1 MTSDD
6 SQQNAAKEAVGQQ
19 LKRARERQGLS
30 IAQIADAQHLRNGV
44 VQAIENGDYAQIDSE
59 LFLKG
64 YVRAYA
70 KQVGLDADA
79 IIADLNVELE
89 PARIQKARELEANPL
104 IDIERRRRRKRRI
117 AKLFLLFAAMVVT
130 GALVVMFVMPKF
142 TAGPADAEL
151 PAETGVMSQ
160 PDDAPP
166 EDGISIPD
174 EPGSNGG
181 DNNGIQSDLGY
192 LDDESPAAEL
202 VAKDVEP
209 EQVVVQPEA
218 VDQVPVVAQTIEPAL
233 AQSPVTE
240 NSGPVSGVLEIAFTG
255 DCWVQ
260 VRDASG
266 NRLASSLQRAGDT
279 LQVSGKPPLKVV
291 IGAVSTVD
299 TIRFQG
305 ESVDIRDFPVVNNRS
320 EFTLTI

>member
-6 SQQNAAKEAVGQQ
+6 SQQDAANEAVGQQ

-117 AKLFLLFAAMVVT
+117 AKLFLLFAALVAI

-142 TAGPADAEL
+142 TAGQADAEL

-160 PDDAPP
+160 PDDALP
-166 EDGISIPD
+166 EDSISIPD
-174 EPGSNGG
+174 DPGSNSGG
-181 DNNGIQSDLGY
+181 NNEIQSDLGY
-192 LDDESPAAEL
+192 LDEAPAAEL
-202 VAKDVEP
+202 VGRDVEP
-209 EQVVVQPEA
+209 EQVVVQPE
-218 VDQVPVVAQTIEPAL
+218 VSDQVPVVAQTIEPAL
-233 AQSPVTE
+233 AQPPVTE
-240 NSGPVSGVLEIAFTG
+240 SSGPVSGVLEIAFTG

-260 VRDASG
+260 VSDATG
-266 NRLASSLQRAGDT
+266 DRLASSLQRAGDT
-279 LQVSGKPPLKVV
+279 LQVAGKPPLKVV

>member
-6 SQQNAAKEAVGQQ
+6 SQQNAANEAVGQQ
-19 LKRARERQGLS
+19 LKRAREKHGLS

-44 VQAIENGDYAQIDSE
+44 VQAIESGDYGQIDSE

-79 IIADLNVELE
+79 VIADLNVELE
-89 PARIQKARELEANPL
+89 PARLQKARELEANPL
-104 IDIERRRRRKRRI
+104 VDIERRRRRKRRI
-117 AKLFLLFAAMVVT
+117 AKLFLLIVAIGII
-130 GALVVMFVMPKF
+130 GALVVMFVMPKL
-142 TAGPADAEL
+142 TLGEADAER
-151 PAETGVMSQ
+151 PAATDAMPQ
-160 PDDAPP
+160 PDDAMPS
-166 EDGISIPD
+166 EDISIPAEPISND
-174 EPGSNGG
+174 EGSGAEP
-181 DNNGIQSDLGY
+181 DLGY
-192 LDDESPAAEL
+192 LEEAPVEEL
-202 VAKDVEP
+202 EVAGNQADQVIEP
-209 EQVVVQPEA
+209 EVA
-218 VDQVPVVAQTIEPAL
+218 DQIPVVAQTLEPAL
-233 AQSPVTE
+233 AQSPV
-240 NSGPVSGVLEIAFTG
+240 SDDAGPVSGMLEIAFTG

-279 LQVSGKPPLKVV
+279 LQVSGKAPLKVV

-305 ESVDIRDFPVVNNRS
+305 ETVDIRDFPVVNNRS

>member
-6 SQQNAAKEAVGQQ
+6 SQQNAANEAVGLQ

-30 IAQIADAQHLRNGV
+30 VAQIADAQHLRNGV

-117 AKLFLLFAAMVVT
+117 AKLFLLFAAMVAV

-142 TAGPADAEL
+142 TAGQADAEL

-160 PDDAPP
+160 PDDALP
-166 EDGISIPD
+166 EDSISLPD
-174 EPGSNGG
+174 EPDSKSD
-181 DNNGIQSDLGY
+181 DNNEIQSDLGY
-192 LDDESPAAEL
+192 LDEAPAAEL
-202 VAKDVEP
+202 VAGDVEP
-209 EQVVVQPEA
+209 EQVVVQPE
-218 VDQVPVVAQTIEPAL
+218 VSDQVPVVAQTIEPAL
-233 AQSPVTE
+233 AQPPVTE
-240 NSGPVSGVLEIAFTG
+240 SSGPVSGVLEIAFTG

-260 VRDASG
+260 VSDATG
-266 NRLASSLQRAGDT
+266 HRLASSLQRAGDT

>member
-19 LKRARERQGLS
+19 LKRAREKQGLS

-89 PARIQKARELEANPL
+89 PARIQKAREMEANPL

-117 AKLFLLFAAMVVT
+117 AKLFLLIVAIVAM
-130 GALVVMFVMPKF
+130 GALIVTFVVPKF
-142 TAGPADAEL
+142 TAGQADAEL
-151 PAETGVMSQ
+151 PASTDIMAQ
-160 PDDAPP
+160 PDDAVP
-166 EDGISIPD
+166 EDEVSLPV
-174 EPGSNGG
+174 EPSGDDAGSGEG
-181 DNNGIQSDLGY
+181 VTDSGY
-192 LDDESPAAEL
+192 LDEANAEGSE
-202 VAKDVEP
+202 VFDSQAEQVVEP
-209 EQVVVQPEA
+209 EVTGQIPA
-218 VDQVPVVAQTIEPAL
+218 VAQTIEPAL
-233 AQSPVTE
+233 VQVPVSDET
-240 NSGPVSGVLEIAFTG
+240 GPVSGMLEIAFTG

-279 LQVSGKPPLKVV
+279 LQVSGKAPLKVV

-299 TIRFQG
+299 SIRFQG
-305 ESVDIRDFPVVNNRS
+305 ETVDIRDFPVVNNRS

>member
-6 SQQNAAKEAVGQQ
+6 SQQNAANEAVGLQ

-30 IAQIADAQHLRNGV
+30 VAQIADAQHLRNGV

-117 AKLFLLFAAMVVT
+117 AKLFLLFAAMVAV
-130 GALVVMFVMPKF
+130 GALVVMFVVPKF
-142 TAGPADAEL
+142 TAGQADAEL

-160 PDDAPP
+160 PDDALP
-166 EDGISIPD
+166 EDSISIPD
-174 EPGSNGG
+174 EPRSNSD
-181 DNNGIQSDLGY
+181 DNNEIQSDLGY
-192 LDDESPAAEL
+192 LDEAPAAEL
-202 VAKDVEP
+202 VARDVEP
-209 EQVVVQPEA
+209 EQVVVQPE
-218 VDQVPVVAQTIEPAL
+218 VSDQVPVVAQTIEPAL
-233 AQSPVTE
+233 AQPPVTE
-240 NSGPVSGVLEIAFTG
+240 SSGPVSGVLEIAFTG

-260 VRDASG
+260 VSDATG